1 MERITFYST
10 NNKTEKA
17 NFRQAFMNAWL
28 PITVFICSGGT
39 VCPNWTWTPSWA
51 MKELNYAGIAYKVL
65 ARFTGRHQSGRPEKN
80 IKFGLR

>member
-17 NFRQAFMNAWL
+17 NFRQAFMNGLASNYGL
-28 PITVFICSGGT
+28 YMFRRDSVPKLDMEAIL
-39 VCPNWTWTPSWA
+39 A

-65 ARFTGRHQSGRPEKN
+65 APF
-80 IKFGLR
+80 LREDINPQT